1 MPEQN
6 FSDRVLYNMDNLD
19 VLRGMNSETVDL
31 IATDPPFNKKRNR
44 AASASQYED
53 AWRWADAP
61 SMQERP
67 DQWLWQ
73 PVHRIWLDQIQD
85 ENQALFQVIEATRL
99 TQDDDTAAF
108 LCFLGVRLL
117 EMHRVLKPT
126 GSIFLH
132 CDHSANAYIR
142 MVMDAIFGNENFR
155 NEIVWQRTITRKGNL
170 TRGLAN
176 DTDMIFRYSKSNDF
190 VWHPEAVTIPYN
202 LDELD
207 AKTLGKYNQFD
218 ANGRRY
224 QLTALVSPKQDPK
237 SSRTYEVM
245 GVTRTWRWTKERM
258 GQEIAAGRVVQTKP
272 GNVPRYIRYLDEQK
286 GKTLNNVWT
295 DIPALNSQA
304 KERRG
309 SPDQKPVELYE
320 RIIKAASN
328 DNDIVLDPFAGCA
341 TTLVAAQNR
350 GRRWVGI
357 DRREDAAYHIA
368 DRLLDLGINV
378 NEFQAQQQALMP
390 EIQAACEIRYI
401 PPVRTDDGD
410 SGPHLGP
417 VYRRR
422 KPATM
427 TRAAM
432 MEIIAAQ
439 WGIRCW
445 GCGFEPPSVEFL
457 ELDHIRPAAEGGSN
471 ELENRAPL
479 CGPCNKRKSNTMTL
493 TALRRDNR
501 RADRWY
507 GNSNID
513 QRIDLRLAGQWA
525 LDYLAQQRNPIGTPG
540 VC

>member
-1 MPEQN
+1 MAEQN
-6 FSDRVLYNMDNLD
+6 FPDRALYNMDNLD
-19 VLRGMNSETVDL
+19 VLRGMNSETIDL

-44 AASASQYED
+44 AASAGQYED
-53 AWRWADAP
+53 AWRWADDP

-85 ENQALFQVIEATRL
+85 ENPALFQVIAATRL

-117 EMHRVLKPT
+117 EMHRALKPA

-142 MVMDAIFGNENFR
+142 MAMDAIFGSENFR

-176 DTDMIFRYSKSNDF
+176 DTDMIFRYSKSDDF
-190 VWHPEAVTIPYN
+190 TWRPEAVTIPYN
-202 LDELD
+202 LDEPD
-207 AKTLGKYNQFD
+207 IKTRGKYNQFD
-218 ANGRRY
+218 AKGRRY
-224 QLTALVSPKQDPK
+224 QLTALVAPKQDPK
-237 SSRTYEVM
+237 SNLTYELM

-320 RIIKAASN
+320 RIIRAASN
-328 DNDIVLDPFAGCA
+328 DGDIVLDPFAGCA
-341 TTLVAAQNR
+341 TTLVAAHNL

-357 DRREDAAYHIA
+357 DRREDAAYHVA

-378 NEFQAQQQALMP
+378 NEFKARQPALMP
-390 EIQAACEIRYI
+390 EIQSACEIRYI
-401 PPVRTDDGD
+401 PPVRTDDGE

-417 VYRRR
+417 VHRRR

-432 MEIIAAQ
+432 MEIITAQ

-445 GCGFEPPSVEFL
+445 GCGFEPPSVEFF
-457 ELDHIRPAAEGGSN
+457 ELDHIRPASEGGSN

-501 RADRWY
+501 RAQRWY
-507 GNSNID
+507 GHPDIE

-525 LDYLAQQRNPIGTPG
+525 LDYLGQQSSGSFQ
-540 VC
+540 VV

>member
-1 MPEQN
+1 MAEQN
-6 FSDRVLYNMDNLD
+6 FPDRALYNMDNLD
-19 VLRGMNSETVDL
+19 VLRGMNSETIDL

-85 ENQALFQVIEATRL
+85 ENQALFQVIAATRL

-117 EMHRVLKPT
+117 EMHRALKPA

-142 MVMDAIFGNENFR
+142 MVMDAIFGSENFR
-155 NEIVWQRTITRKGNL
+155 NEIVWQRTITRKGNP

-176 DTDMIFRYSKSNDF
+176 DTDMIFRYSKSDDF
-190 VWHPEAVTIPYN
+190 TWRPEAVTIPYN
-202 LDELD
+202 LDEPD
-207 AKTLGKYNQFD
+207 IKTKGKYNQFD

-224 QLTALVSPKQDPK
+224 QLTALVAPKQDPK
-237 SSRTYEVM
+237 SNLTYELM

-258 GQEIAAGRVVQTKP
+258 GREIAAGRVVQTKP

-309 SPDQKPVELYE
+309 SPDQKPVALYE

-328 DNDIVLDPFAGCA
+328 DGDIVLDPFAGCA
-341 TTLVAAQNR
+341 TTLVAAHNH

-357 DRREDAAYHIA
+357 DRREDAAYHVA

-378 NEFQAQQQALMP
+378 NEFKARQPALMP

-417 VYRRR
+417 AYRRR

-432 MEIIAAQ
+432 MEIITAQ

-445 GCGFEPPSVEFL
+445 GCGFEPPSVEFF
-457 ELDHIRPAAEGGSN
+457 ELDHIRPASEGGSN

-501 RADRWY
+501 RAQRWY
-507 GNSNID
+507 GHPDIE

-525 LDYLAQQRNPIGTPG
+525 LDYLEQHSSGSFQA
-540 VC
+540 V